1 MFNQTG
7 NGNLLFFTIDWPLS
21 KEKALFVR
29 TDEESCKCFVN
40 VNVNRKEQ
48 KLGRHFSTI

>member
-29 TDEESCKCFVN
+29 TDEESCKCFVY
-40 VNVNRKEQ
+40 RQCQQ
-48 KLGRHFSTI
+48 KRAKVWQAF